1 MRNNLPLSLLLLFIP
16 VFIMLTFIPT
26 VTTAKATKEISILF
40 STRMMSSQ
48 PNIIYYNNIIKRY
61 CKSYTKKYITSTTNS
76 AAAFTSWHHHHHHH
90 NNVRFH
96 TYDIQCIQSL
106 PSSSSSSSSM
116 RSLRCFSTNDNGNMN
131 DNEFIHNNN
140 HNDYNNDDDY
150 NKEEKMIITQ
160 KTHQWIQNVII
171 GLNLCPF
178 ADKPM
183 KQSKLFTIVMKGDDI
198 EDIISNI
205 LYQCIL
211 RKDDEG
217 TTIVV
222 CPDLYPEDFEKYL
235 DVVDMMDNV
244 LDDYNLKDYIQ
255 IAPFHPLFE
264 FQGAGVDAIDNFTNR

>member
-1 MRNNLPLSLLLLFIP
+1 
-16 VFIMLTFIPT
+16 
-26 VTTAKATKEISILF
+26 
-40 STRMMSSQ
+40 
-48 PNIIYYNNIIKRY
+48 
-61 CKSYTKKYITSTTNS
+61 
-76 AAAFTSWHHHHHHH
+76 
-90 NNVRFH
+90 
-96 TYDIQCIQSL
+96 
-106 PSSSSSSSSM
+106 
-116 RSLRCFSTNDNGNMN
+116 
-131 DNEFIHNNN
+131 
-140 HNDYNNDDDY
+140 
-150 NKEEKMIITQ
+150 
-160 KTHQWIQNVII
+160 
-171 GLNLCPF
+171 
-178 ADKPM
+178 M
-183 KQSKLFTIVMKGDDI
+183 KQSKLFTIVMKGNDI